1 MNQFLLALQAGGQVL
16 LAAVILG
23 AGLPAIF
30 SLGMRALA
38 YGTGGTAE
46 VAVETKPHP
55 VGKALAGICFGVV
68 IAAIVLGI
76 AWIVGTGMG
85 YRLSFDHIYPVFVKK

>member
-1 MNQFLLALQAGGQVL
+1 MSQVLLALQAGAQVL

-46 VAVETKPHP
+46 VAVDVKPHP
-55 VGKALAGICFGVV
+55 VGRVLAGVCFGVV
-68 IAAIVLGI
+68 VLAILLGI
-76 AWIVGTGMG
+76 TWIVATGMG
-85 YRLSFDHIYPVFVKK
+85 YALSFEHIFPTFKKK